1 MGVISGGMLVDG
13 RERDTS
19 FQRKT
24 GYVQQQGESSR
35 SPSATLR

>member
-1 MGVISGGMLVDG
+1 MGVITGGMLVDG

-24 GYVQQQGESSR
+24 GWFLAALGVSGFVINNS
-35 SPSATLR
+35 